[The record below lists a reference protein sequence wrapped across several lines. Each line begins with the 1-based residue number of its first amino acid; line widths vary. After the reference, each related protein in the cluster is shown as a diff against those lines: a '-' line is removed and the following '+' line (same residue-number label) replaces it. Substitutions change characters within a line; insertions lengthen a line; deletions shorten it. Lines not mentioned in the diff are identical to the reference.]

1 MRFVLALVAFVVAA
15 GMIALGIA
23 QRTVLLPAPRAVV
36 STQVAKDVRYVVVPG
51 SALRSHPGQQR
62 LHIQGRGP
70 VFAAYGRT
78 GDVTAW
84 LSGER
89 YQRIGIAEAAT
100 SASAVLTTAQVL
112 PGLKAAAPHPD
123 PDGADVWLDQQ
134 RASGTLDW
142 TLNLP
147 ESMSLLIASDGAGP
161 APSVVTVS
169 WPVRVATPF
178 ATPLIVGGSVLVVV
192 GLLLYMWALVHL
204 KRRRGPRRKS
214 PPPAAPRYRQ
224 SRTLEHAG
232 AGTAGPVRRFTAIGG
247 AAAAGAVLLAGCS
260 AAPASPQTAPV
271 QAAVAAPTAAITAV
285 QAQRI
290 VRDVAAVARV
300 ADAKGKAT
308 LLTPR
313 FTGPALVLRHAAYVA
328 RKRDK
333 HVALPQAIPTA
344 TASIRLT
351 LPEATGGWPRTLFAV
366 VTDTAKKSAA
376 PLALTLV
383 QEDPRSPYRAQ
394 YVTALGKDLPVLASS
409 LAGAKRLREDTDLLR
424 VQPEKLAAGY
434 GKLLR
439 RPTTALSALFDTEH
453 DPLLQSVGAVA
464 KKRIAKRLGG
474 TARIGFTSTTKNA
487 GPVIAMATADG
498 GAIVAVNL
506 KERWTVKPVKAGV
519 TVKPSGATKALAKV
533 SATGTGIV
541 STYGYQLLFS
551 VPSAGSKDRVE
562 LLGYAQGLT
571 SAKEL

>member
-1 MRFVLALVAFVVAA
+1 
-15 GMIALGIA
+15 
-23 QRTVLLPAPRAVV
+23 VLLPAPRAVV
-36 STQVAKDVRYVVVPG
+36 STHVAKDVRYVVVPG

-62 LHIQGRGP
+62 LHIEGDGP

-78 GDVTAW
+78 SDVTAW

-89 YQRIGIAEAAT
+89 YQRIGIAGAAT
-100 SASAVLTTAQVL
+100 TASAVLATARVL
-112 PGLKAAAPHPD
+112 PALEAAEPHPD
-123 PDGADVWLDQQ
+123 PDGADLWLDQQ

-142 TLNLP
+142 TVNLP
-147 ESMSLLIASDGAGP
+147 DSMSLLIAADGASP

-214 PPPAAPRYRQ
+214 PPPPPAAPRYRQ
-224 SRTLEHAG
+224 SRTPETAG
-232 AGTAGPVRRFTAIGG
+232 TGTAGLVRRFTAVGG
-247 AAAAGAVLLAGCS
+247 ATVAGAVLLAGCS
-260 AAPASPQTAPV
+260 SAPAPAAQRTAPV
-271 QAAVAAPTAAITAV
+271 QAAVAAPSAAITAA

-290 VRDVAAVARV
+290 VRDVAAVAAA
-300 ADAKGKAT
+300 ADAKGTAT

-333 HVALPQAIPTA
+333 HLALPQAIPA
-344 TASIRLT
+344 DTASIGLT
-351 LPEATGGWPRTLFAV
+351 LPEATSGWPRTLFAV
-366 VTDTAKKSAA
+366 VTDTAKPAAA

-383 QEDPRSPYRAQ
+383 QDDPRSPYRAQ

-409 LAGAKRLREDTDLLR
+409 LTGAKRLHEDTDLLR
-424 VQPEKLAAGY
+424 VRPAELAADY

-453 DPLLQSVGAVA
+453 DSLLQSVGAVA
-464 KKRIAKRLGG
+464 KQRIAKKLGR
-474 TARIGFTSTTKNA
+474 TARIGFVSGTASA

-506 KERWTVKPVKAGV
+506 KEQWTVKPVKAGV

-533 SATGTGIV
+533 SATGKGIV